1 MNANPDIAVIGG
13 GLVGLS
19 AALAL
24 QKPGRH
30 ISVIESGSLE
40 QKESAGLHARSI
52 ALSYASIQIFRAL
65 GLWQQ
70 IKTLAAPIK
79 TIHISSQGE
88 WGVTRLR
95 APDYELDALGY
106 VVESQVLGNL
116 LLDKIRESKTI
127 NLRTRSDFESAEFSD
142 SDKANL
148 SYRSGGKLHQLNAG
162 LVLVADGAQ
171 SKARSSLGI
180 EHRDIDYA
188 QAAIIANV
196 EVSKPGS
203 GIAYERFTKNGPLA
217 MLPLGGKR
225 YACVWTH
232 DPDISSELTQQDD
245 EQFIAS
251 LQHSFGYR
259 LGFIEKVSP
268 RFSFPLHRTE
278 ALGLVKKRCLL
289 LGNAANTLHPVAG
302 QGLNLAL
309 RDVASLSELFSK
321 QKILCLDESSVSR
334 LLDAYETERVAEQ
347 RQVARLGDGMVTLF
361 SNDLVVL
368 KKLRA
373 GALALLD
380 IVPPLKAEVAMS
392 GMGFRYAGNR
402 LLRGRMS

>member
-40 QKESAGLHARSI
+40 QKESTGLNTRSI
-52 ALSYASIQIFRAL
+52 ALSYASVQIFRAL

-70 IKTLAAPIK
+70 IKTAAAPIK

-127 NLRTRSDFESAEFSD
+127 SLNTRSDFESVEFSD
-142 SDKANL
+142 RVNL
-148 SYRSGGKLHQLNAG
+148 SYRSGDKLHRLNAG

-171 SKARSSLGI
+171 SKVRSSLDI
-180 EHRDIDYA
+180 EYREINYA
-188 QAAIIANV
+188 QTAIIANV

-203 GIAYERFTKNGPLA
+203 GVAYERFTKNGPLA

-225 YACVWTH
+225 YACVWSH
-232 DPDISSELTQQDD
+232 DPDISSQLTQQDD

-268 RFSFPLHRTE
+268 RFSFPLLRTE
-278 ALGLVKKRCLL
+278 AQGLVKKRCLL
-289 LGNAANTLHPVAG
+289 LGNAANSLHPVAG

-321 QKILCLDESSVSR
+321 QKIMSLDQTSINR
-334 LLDAYETERVAEQ
+334 LLDAYETDRVAEQ

-361 SNDLVVL
+361 SNDLVGL

-380 IVPPLKAEVAMS
+380 IVPSLKAEVAMS

-402 LLRGRMS
+402 LLRGRM

>member
-40 QKESAGLHARSI
+40 QKESTGLNTRSI
-52 ALSYASIQIFRAL
+52 ALSYASVQIFRAL

-70 IKTLAAPIK
+70 IKTAAAPIK

-127 NLRTRSDFESAEFSD
+127 SLNTRSDFESVEFSD
-142 SDKANL
+142 RVNL
-148 SYRSGGKLHQLNAG
+148 SYRSGDKLHRLNAG

-171 SKARSSLGI
+171 SKVRSSLDI
-180 EHRDIDYA
+180 EYLEINYA
-188 QAAIIANV
+188 QTAIIANV

-203 GIAYERFTKNGPLA
+203 GVAYERFTKNGPLA

-225 YACVWTH
+225 YACVWSH
-232 DPDISSELTQQDD
+232 DPDISSQLTQQDD

-268 RFSFPLHRTE
+268 RFSFPLLRTE
-278 ALGLVKKRCLL
+278 AQGLVKKRCLL
-289 LGNAANTLHPVAG
+289 LGNAANSLHPVAG

-321 QKILCLDESSVSR
+321 QKIMSLDQTSINR
-334 LLDAYETERVAEQ
+334 LLDAYETDRVAEQ

-361 SNDLVVL
+361 SNDLVGL

-380 IVPPLKAEVAMS
+380 IVPSLKAEVAMS

-402 LLRGRMS
+402 LLRGRM